1 MAIYSI
7 KNINELANM
16 SNNNE
21 NIYIM
26 GAEVAYENFII
37 DANNAVMFGYSGLYE
52 STNNSGIL
60 TKVKEFFAKIKTAIV
75 TFFKNIISKVKSLF
89 KKKDKSD
96 NVNIPKSPTA
106 IEAKGSWEISIVDGK
121 IVNALQNAVEDATDD
136 VDDPT
141 RMEESASK
149 AIAAMNK
156 VDFNQFVSK
165 KSINTEKEARAEYAN
180 WISDINTIT
189 RGLEATQKEVSDFS
203 NTMENMTVEEMQKET
218 GMDQAFAQKAMAIS
232 KKIITVINRK
242 VTDSVKVV
250 NKVYND
256 SVPVFRKFGLEV

>member
-1 MAIYSI
+1 
-7 KNINELANM
+7 
-16 SNNNE
+16 
-21 NIYIM
+21 
-26 GAEVAYENFII
+26 
-37 DANNAVMFGYSGLYE
+37 
-52 STNNSGIL
+52 
-60 TKVKEFFAKIKTAIV
+60 
-75 TFFKNIISKVKSLF
+75 
-89 KKKDKSD
+89 
-96 NVNIPKSPTA
+96 
-106 IEAKGSWEISIVDGK
+106 
-121 IVNALQNAVEDATDD
+121 
-136 VDDPT
+136 
-141 RMEESASK
+141 MEESASK

-218 GMDQAFAQKAMAIS
+218 GIDQAFAQKAMAIS

-250 NKVYND
+250 NKAYND